1 MAEFEI
7 IFANKQSGVEE
18 RCTQDEWERIKA
30 HKTMGR
36 AFRLVRKEQI
46 PQAAVEAQAASL
58 AEKKETLPTPSK
70 RVRKSK
76 NKSTE

>member
-1 MAEFEI
+1 MPQFEI

-18 RCTQDEWERIKA
+18 RCTQAEWDRIRA

-46 PQAAVEAQAASL
+46 PQAAVEAQEAQREQEVQ
-58 AEKKETLPTPSK
+58 AEPKPRK
-70 RVRKSK
+70 RKAKS
-76 NKSTE
+76 E